1 MPTSTPPTVLIV
13 PGLRDAVPQHWQTL
27 LQQEWPGAASVE
39 PMGRTEL
46 DCSARVRALEQAVA
60 AIGGPVLLV
69 AHSAGCLMVAHWAA
83 RTALAGRVHAAL
95 LATPPDFE
103 RPMPEGYPKL
113 AQLEAA
119 GWFPI
124 PTARLPFP
132 SLVATSDND
141 PPWPHSGA
149 APCCSWAGWAT
160 STPARATVPGR
171 WPPSWCRRCHSSLLP
186 CRWPGRAG
194 QVSGRASW
202 TAQCGRRCSHSW
214 RTHS

>member
-1 MPTSTPPTVLIV
+1 
-13 PGLRDAVPQHWQTL
+13 
-27 LQQEWPGAASVE
+27 
-39 PMGRTEL
+39 MGRTEL

-141 PPWPHSGA
+141 PLGERARVEALAAQWGSALLQLGRVGHLNPGSGYGPWPL
-149 APCCSWAGWAT
+149 AT
-160 STPARATVPGR
+160 QLVQVLSQQPPAM
-171 WPPSWCRRCHSSLLP
+171 SLA
-186 CRWPGRAG
+186 R
-194 QVSGRASW
+194 
-202 TAQCGRRCSHSW
+202 
-214 RTHS
+214 